1 MPGHFEHA
9 ARHNGGFIF
18 FAKQLEESF
27 GIAASKPERE
37 AGENHGAR
45 RRPKAFDVA
54 ARIEEGVEQGAIG
67 DDERAS
73 AFAKLLKMLEGHQG
87 KPLGGIGPGGGKQ
100 IIEKPHAAGAL
111 WSAKNPTAAQPA
123 EAVDFREAAGNDE
136 RIFAD
141 A

>member
-37 AGENHGAR
+37 AGKNHGAGR
-45 RRPKAFDVA
+45 RMKAFDVA

-67 DDERAS
+67 GEERAS
-73 AFAKLLKMLEGHQG
+73 AFAKLLKMVEGHQG
-87 KPLGGIGPGGGKQ
+87 KALGDRKSTRLNSSHVAI
-100 IIEKPHAAGAL
+100 
-111 WSAKNPTAAQPA
+111 SY
-123 EAVDFREAAGNDE
+123 AVFCLKKKKKTST
-136 RIFAD
+136 
-141 A
+141 